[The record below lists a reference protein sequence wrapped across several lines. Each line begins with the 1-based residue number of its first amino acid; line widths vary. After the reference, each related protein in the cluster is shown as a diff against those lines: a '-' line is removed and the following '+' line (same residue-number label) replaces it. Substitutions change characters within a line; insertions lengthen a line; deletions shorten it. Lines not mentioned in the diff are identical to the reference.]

1 MKVRIRKIKITKMAR
16 KTERKRDKRKMIHHI
31 KRKRGTEIEGDQERL
46 KNTER
51 ERSSK
56 DRNVDREKGRWILY
70 INRLDRH

>member
-1 MKVRIRKIKITKMAR
+1 
-16 KTERKRDKRKMIHHI
+16 MIHHI
-31 KRKRGTEIEGDQERL
+31 ERKRGTEIEGEQERL

-70 INRLDRH
+70 INR